1 MADERD
7 IMRDPSA
14 LDCRYF
20 VSYRGVSLPAIPVS
34 ALDPSMLTNRNTYIR
49 AFFDDTGVLH
59 GFDKLVYG
67 AVELSHRYAYHAN
80 GRLSRAEIAIP
91 DEEPALL
98 AFDETGR
105 RIALE

>member
-1 MADERD
+1 MGEARD
-7 IMRDPSA
+7 IMRDLSG

-34 ALDPSMLTNRNTYIR
+34 ALDPSMLANRNTYIR
-49 AFFDDTGVLH
+49 AFFDADGVLH

-80 GRLSRAEIAIP
+80 GRLKRAEIAIP
-91 DEEPALL
+91 DEEPASL
-98 AFDETGR
+98 AFDDTGR
-105 RIALE
+105 RIAVE